1 MQFSQIPDHD
11 EVKEKLTDLVNNNR
25 LSHALLFLGKEGSG
39 ALPMAIAFAQYILC
53 ERNQSVGKE
62 KPPSLFGDE
71 ASPETIVWPDSCGV
85 CATCSKV
92 NQLIHPDLHFSYPAL
107 KRDPRHDKVLSTD
120 YAAPWREFIG
130 ESPYGNVGDWIDF
143 LKANSKLKIE
153 SPANKQGN
161 ITVHECEDIL
171 RKFSLKAFEN
181 KYKILIMW
189 MPEYLGVMGNKL
201 LKLIEEPPPDTLF
214 IFVAEDESRILPTI
228 LSRTQLIKIPL
239 FDHATLC
246 DTLVK
251 NDGVDEEKASQ
262 IATLA
267 EGNIREAFQLMQNSE
282 EDWHDLLKSW
292 LNVSYKNSVSTLL
305 PLLDELNRLG
315 REKQKQFLKYF
326 IHITRQSILLEY
338 IHDGKSSSIPP
349 KEMELALNINKLCGF
364 EAKEAIIEEM
374 EKSIYYIE
382 RNAHA
387 KMLFHALTIRLHH
400 IFKDKSLI
408 LVQ

>member
-1 MQFSQIPDHD
+1 
-11 EVKEKLTDLVNNNR
+11 
-25 LSHALLFLGKEGSG
+25 
-39 ALPMAIAFAQYILC
+39 
-53 ERNQSVGKE
+53 
-62 KPPSLFGDE
+62 
-71 ASPETIVWPDSCGV
+71 
-85 CATCSKV
+85 
-92 NQLIHPDLHFSYPAL
+92 
-107 KRDPRHDKVLSTD
+107 
-120 YAAPWREFIG
+120 
-130 ESPYGNVGDWIDF
+130 
-143 LKANSKLKIE
+143 
-153 SPANKQGN
+153 
-161 ITVHECEDIL
+161 
-171 RKFSLKAFEN
+171 
-181 KYKILIMW
+181 
-189 MPEYLGVMGNKL
+189 
-201 LKLIEEPPPDTLF
+201 
-214 IFVAEDESRILPTI
+214 
-228 LSRTQLIKIPL
+228 
-239 FDHATLC
+239 
-246 DTLVK
+246 
-251 NDGVDEEKASQ
+251 VDEEKASQ

>member
-1 MQFSQIPDHD
+1 MQFSQIPDHK

-53 ERNQSVGKE
+53 DRNQSAGKE
-62 KPPSLFGDE
+62 KVPSLFGDE
-71 ASPETIVWPDSCGV
+71 APSETIVYTDSCGV

-107 KRDPRHDKVLSTD
+107 KRDTRHDKVLSTD
-120 YAAPWREFIG
+120 YAAAWREFI
-130 ESPYGNVGDWIDF
+130 EEAPFGNVSDWIDF
-143 LKANSKLKIE
+143 LKGNSKSKIE

-161 ITVHECEDIL
+161 IGVNECEDIL

-189 MPEYLGVMGNKL
+189 MPEYLGTMGNKL

-214 IFVAEDESRILPTI
+214 IFVAEDESHILSTI

-239 FDHATLC
+239 FNHNALCKTLIE
-246 DTLVK
+246 K
-251 NDGVDEEKASQ
+251 EEISEDKASQ
-262 IATLA
+262 VAALA
-267 EGNIREAFQLMQNSE
+267 EGNMREALLLAQNSE
-282 EDWHDLLKSW
+282 EDWHDLLKAW

-305 PLLDELNRLG
+305 PLLDEMNKLG

-326 IHITRQSILLEY
+326 IQLTRQAILIQYLPQEKT
-338 IHDGKSSSIPP
+338 IGMPE
-349 KEMELALNINKLCGF
+349 KEMELATNINKLCGM

-374 EKSIYYIE
+374 EKAIYYIE
-382 RNAHA
+382 RNANA
-387 KMLFHALTIRLHH
+387 RMLFHALSIRLHY
-400 IFKDKSLI
+400 IIKDKSLI
-408 LVQ
+408 LVY

>member
-11 EVKEKLTDLVNNNR
+11 IVKEKLTDLVNNNR
-25 LSHALLFLGKEGSG
+25 LSHALLFLGKEGCG

-53 ERNQSVGKE
+53 ERNQAAGKE

-71 ASPETIVWPDSCGV
+71 PVQESVVWPDSCGV

-92 NQLIHPDLHFSYPAL
+92 SQLIHPDLHFSYPAL
-107 KRDPRHDKVLSTD
+107 KRDSRHDKVLSTD
-120 YAAPWREFIG
+120 YAASWREFIQ
-130 ESPYGNVGDWIDF
+130 ESPYGNVSDWIDF

-153 SPANKQGN
+153 NPANKQGN

-189 MPEYLGVMGNKL
+189 MPEYLGTMGNKL

-239 FDHATLC
+239 YDHETLC
-246 DTLVK
+246 ETLVK
-251 NDGVDEEKASQ
+251 NEGVDEEKASQ

-267 EGNIREAFQLMQNSE
+267 EGNIREALQLIKNSE

-292 LNVSYKNSVSTLL
+292 LNVSFKNSVSTLL

-326 IHITRQSILLEY
+326 IHITRQAILLDY
-338 IHDGKSSSIPP
+338 IQDAKSFPIPP
-349 KEMELALNINKLCGF
+349 MEMELALNINKFCGF